1 MNKEQKIEKY
11 EEAAFEIDSL
21 LANES
26 DMILKMASINSILKN
41 KFEYYFWVG
50 FYIVNN
56 NSLIIGPYQG
66 TLGCLYI
73 NYERGVCGRAA
84 RTKETQIVEDV
95 HSDSEHIACDSQS
108 NSEIVAPVFDPSGRL
123 IAVFDVDSTEFTAF
137 DETDKLYL
145 ESILNK
151 HFQENNLTTN
161 WKW

>member
-11 EEAAFEIDSL
+11 EEAIIEINSL
-21 LANES
+21 LKNET

-41 KFEYYFWVG
+41 KLDYYFWVG
-50 FYIVNN
+50 FYIVNDGK
-56 NSLIIGPYQG
+56 LIIGPYQG

-95 HSDSEHIACDSQS
+95 HKDSEHIACDSKS
-108 NSEIVAPVFDPSGRL
+108 NSEIVVPVFDSTGRL
-123 IAVFDVDSTEFTAF
+123 IAVFDVDSIDFSSF
-137 DETDKLYL
+137 DETDKYFL
-145 ESILNK
+145 EKVLKSEFSEK
-151 HFQENNLTTN
+151 PLTTN